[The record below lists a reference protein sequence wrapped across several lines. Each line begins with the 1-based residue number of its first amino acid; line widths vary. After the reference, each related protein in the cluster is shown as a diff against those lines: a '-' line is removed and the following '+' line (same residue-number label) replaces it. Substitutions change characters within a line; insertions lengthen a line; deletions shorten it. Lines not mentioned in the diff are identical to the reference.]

1 MEHQFNRSNRLLRK
15 KFVQYLLPTMITY
28 TALSL
33 NQFVDSML
41 VSNML
46 GSDSMA
52 IIGLGTPLMLV
63 MAAIYN
69 LLGSGGSTIYAM
81 SLGRRDHD
89 TAGKSVTASV
99 IVGLAAGV
107 LLMVLGRVFFGP
119 VTEMLCQD
127 AELMPQFRS
136 YFSLLLYSAPFLIS
150 ILVFTS
156 FLPAAGYP
164 AYSTIVNVTSNIVN
178 LVMDIVYIHVL
189 HMGIVGAGWA
199 TVTGYVVGFLLIIFL
214 IMRRKLKLIVSRA
227 VVSSFGTLGE
237 IIKKGAPDAMTQVGF
252 ALQFAVVN
260 GLAGSLVGTAGIVAF
275 SLCIQ
280 SNSVV
285 SIFEGAMIGASLPFL
300 SVLHGQRDYRG
311 EEGLLKT
318 SLAGQVGVV
327 ITSTILL
334 EIFAPQIAAI
344 YNITEASQA
353 AIAIRALRI
362 YAITYIIRGPV
373 ILYFRYLIVIGF
385 NAFASFISALDG
397 FGVIVPTAWILSHTF
412 GIDGLWCA
420 FPVSAAIIMM
430 IIVIHNI
437 RAAAQSNGRLRG
449 LLLIEHDDE
458 VEPILDVTITKDPAS
473 IVGISK
479 TLQEACEESGMSRR
493 DAIKAALEV
502 EEMAVYASNKKDQN
516 TYMDIL
522 ARIYKGNVEIDFRS
536 LGAYF
541 DPFEDA
547 DSDVNENVIMLRRI
561 ASKIENEYMLGM
573 NATRITINGANQ
585 QAQE

>member
-1 MEHQFNRSNRLLRK
+1 
-15 KFVQYLLPTMITY
+15 MITY

-63 MAAIYN
+63 MAAVYN
-69 LLGSGGSTIYAM
+69 LLGSGGSTIYAI
-81 SLGRRDHD
+81 SLGRRDHE
-89 TAGKSVTASV
+89 TAGKSLTAAVVT
-99 IVGLAAGV
+99 GLAAGI
-107 LLMVLGRVFFGP
+107 LLMIAGHLFFGP
-119 VTEMLCQD
+119 VTSMLCRD
-127 AELMPQFRS
+127 AELMPQFRP
-136 YFSLLLYSAPFLIS
+136 YFNLLLYSSPFLIA

-164 AYSTIVNVTSNIVN
+164 VYSTMINVTSNIVN
-178 LVMDIVYIHVL
+178 LVMDIVYIHVFG
-189 HMGIVGAGWA
+189 MGIVGAGWA
-199 TVTGYVVGFLLIIFL
+199 TVTGYVVGFLVIIVLIL
-214 IMRRKLKLIVSRA
+214 MKRMKL
-227 VVSSFGTLGE
+227 VVSHAVIKSLETIKE
-237 IIKKGAPDAMTQVGF
+237 IIKKGAPDALTQIGF

-260 GLAGSLVGTAGIVAF
+260 GLAGTFAGTAGIVAF

-285 SIFEGAMIGASLPFL
+285 SIFEGAMIGASIPFL

-311 EEGLLKT
+311 EEGVLKT
-318 SLAGQVGVV
+318 SMAGQVFVV
-327 ITSTILL
+327 VTSTILI

-344 YNITEASQA
+344 YNITDVSQA

-362 YAITYIIRGPV
+362 YALTYIIRGPV

-385 NAFASFISALDG
+385 NAFASLISALDG
-397 FGVIVPTAWILSHTF
+397 FGVIVPAAWILCHTF
-412 GIDGLWCA
+412 GTDGLWSA
-420 FPVSAAIIMM
+420 FPVSAAIIMTL
-430 IIVIHNI
+430 IIIHNI

-449 LLLIEHDDE
+449 LLLIEHDNE
-458 VEPILDVTITKDPAS
+458 VEPILDVTITKDPSS
-473 IVGISK
+473 IAGISK
-479 TLQEACEESGMSRR
+479 TLQDACEANGLSRSE
-493 DAIKAALEV
+493 AIKAALEV

-516 TYMDIL
+516 VYMDIL

-547 DSDVNENVIMLRRI
+547 DSDIAENVQVLRSI

-573 NATRITINGANQ
+573 NATRITIECKGKLAD
-585 QAQE
+585 

>member
-1 MEHQFNRSNRLLRK
+1 MESQYNRSNRLLQK
-15 KFVQYLLPTMITY
+15 KFIQYLLPAMITY

-46 GSDSMA
+46 GSDAMA

-69 LLGSGGSTIYAM
+69 LLGSGGSTIYAI
-81 SLGRRDHD
+81 SLGRRDHE
-89 TAGKSVTASV
+89 TAGKSLTASV
-99 IVGLAAGV
+99 VTGLAAGV
-107 LLMVLGRVFFGP
+107 LLLIAGNVFFGP
-119 VTEMLCQD
+119 ITGILCRD
-127 AELMPQFRS
+127 AELMPEFQS
-136 YFSLLLYSAPFLIS
+136 YFGLLLYSSPFLIA

-164 AYSTIVNVTSNIVN
+164 TYSTFINVTSNVVN
-178 LVMDIVYIHVL
+178 LVMDVVYIHVFG
-189 HMGIVGAGWA
+189 MGIVGAGWA
-199 TVTGYVVGFLLIIFL
+199 TVTGYVVGFLLIIVL
-214 IMRRKLKLIVSRA
+214 VLMRKMKL
-227 VVSSFGTLGE
+227 VVSHAVIRSLETIVE
-237 IIKKGAPDAMTQVGF
+237 VIKKGAPDALTQIGY

-260 GLAGSLVGTAGIVAF
+260 GLAGSLAGTAGIVAF
-275 SLCIQ
+275 TLCIQ

-285 SIFEGAMIGASLPFL
+285 SIFEGAMIGASVPFL

-318 SLAGQVGVV
+318 SLAGQITIV
-327 ITSTILL
+327 IVSTILL

-344 YNITEASQA
+344 YNITDVSQA

-362 YAITYIIRGPV
+362 YALTYIIRGPV
-373 ILYFRYLIVIGF
+373 ILYFRYLVVLGF
-385 NAFASFISALDG
+385 SGFTSFVSALDG

-412 GIDGLWCA
+412 GTDGLWSA

-437 RAAAQSNGRLRG
+437 RTAAQSGGRLRG
-449 LLLIEHDDE
+449 LLLFEHDDE
-458 VEPILDVTITKDPAS
+458 VEPILDVTITKDPSS
-473 IVGISK
+473 ITGISE
-479 TLQEACEESGMSRR
+479 TLQKACEESGLSRR
-493 DAIKAALEV
+493 DAMRAALEV
-502 EEMAVYASNKKDQN
+502 EEMAVYASNKKNQN
-516 TYMDIL
+516 AYMDIL

-536 LGAYF
+536 LGAFF

-547 DSDVNENVIMLRRI
+547 DSDMLENVRMLRSI
-561 ASKIENEYMLGM
+561 ASSIENEYMLGM
-573 NATRITINGANQ
+573 NATRITIEGTNTRPH
-585 QAQE
+585 